1 MLPENKRIR
10 TKEQL
15 RDWLSVEL
23 APYENLSILQGI
35 LNLFN
40 ANQGAI
46 LRRHMIL
53 LRTTEYHINAGHRL
67 RAMLWKFR
75 LRRLQNRYELHV
87 ALNCCGR
94 GLRII
99 HLGPILMNGH
109 VTVGENCCFHF
120 NTGVVAGGT
129 DNGVPTLGDNVIV
142 GFGAV
147 ILGGITLADGIAVG
161 ANAVVNKSFPEPDI
175 TIAGVPARKIS
186 DHGRESWNKGARV
199 HGDDGKETP

>member
-1 MLPENKRIR
+1 MLAEDKRIR
-10 TKEQL
+10 TREQL

-23 APYENLSILQGI
+23 APYEHIGFTQSV

-53 LRTTEYHINAGHRL
+53 LRTTEYHINTGHRL
-67 RAMLWKFR
+67 RAMLWKLR
-75 LRRLQNRYELHV
+75 LRRLQNRYALHV

-94 GLRII
+94 GLRIM
-99 HLGPILMNGH
+99 HLGPVLMNGN

-129 DNGVPTLGDNVIV
+129 DDGVPTLGDNVIV

-161 ANAVVNKSFPEPDI
+161 ANAVVNKEFSEPDI

-186 DHGRESWNKGARV
+186 GHGRNSWNKGTRERTLPEEAS
-199 HGDDGKETP
+199 P